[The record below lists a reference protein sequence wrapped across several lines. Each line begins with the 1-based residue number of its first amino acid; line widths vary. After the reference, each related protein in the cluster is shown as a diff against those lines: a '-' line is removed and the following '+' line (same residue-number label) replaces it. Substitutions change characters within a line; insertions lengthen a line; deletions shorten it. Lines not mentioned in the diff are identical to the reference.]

1 MWSMMIH
8 VTHCVASTL
17 VVSKASRDMSRTA
30 STWAFNAVRLLFR
43 QAKEPGGNG
52 EMEES
57 EANTMS
63 KVAANT

>member
-1 MWSMMIH
+1 MWPPPWS
-8 VTHCVASTL
+8 CLA
-17 VVSKASRDMSRTA
+17 KASRDMSRTA

-57 EANTMS
+57 EAKTKL
-63 KVAANT
+63 KVAAST